1 MTAPPVARSLTVFS
15 KRITVRQMADLET
28 IRRQVR
34 ARLREQGTLVRLL
47 LRQREQL
54 QGSLFPRYGLCG
66 KPTCVCRTGRRHGP
80 YYVLSSR
87 TAGRGAFA
95 YLDAE
100 EVARARDLLS
110 RHREFRRGLA
120 RLRKISADLVALLR
134 RYQRAVIRRGGERMG
149 IASHA

>member
-1 MTAPPVARSLTVFS
+1 
-15 KRITVRQMADLET
+15 MADLEA

-34 ARLREQGTLVRLL
+34 TRLREQGALVRLL
-47 LRQREQL
+47 LQQREQL

-95 YLDAE
+95 YLDVDD
-100 EVARARDLLS
+100 VARARDLLR
-110 RHREFRRGLA
+110 RHREFRRGMS
-120 RLRKISADLVALLR
+120 RLRRLNADLVTLLR
-134 RYQRAVIRRGGERMG
+134 RYQQAVVKRGGERMG
-149 IASHA
+149 ITSHA

>member
-1 MTAPPVARSLTVFS
+1 
-15 KRITVRQMADLET
+15 MADLEA

-34 ARLREQGTLVRLL
+34 ARLHEQRALVRLL

-66 KPTCVCRTGRRHGP
+66 KATCVCRTGRRHGP

-87 TAGRGAFA
+87 SAGRGAFA
-95 YLDAE
+95 YLDAD
-100 EVARARDLLS
+100 EVARARDLLA

-120 RLRKISADLVALLR
+120 RLRKINADLVTLLR
-134 RYQRAVIRRGGERMG
+134 RYQQAVVRRGGQRMG

>member
-1 MTAPPVARSLTVFS
+1 MP
-15 KRITVRQMADLET
+15 DLQI

-34 ARLREQGTLVRLL
+34 GRLQEQRSLVRLL
-47 LRQREQL
+47 LQQREQL

-66 KPTCVCRTGRRHGP
+66 KLTCVCRTGRRHGP

-87 TAGRGAFA
+87 SAGRGAFA

-100 EVARARDLLS
+100 DVARARELIA

-120 RLRKISADLVALLR
+120 RLRKLNAELVVLLR
-134 RYQRAVIRRGGERMG
+134 RYQHAVVQRGGERLG

>member
-1 MTAPPVARSLTVFS
+1 
-15 KRITVRQMADLET
+15 MADLEA

-34 ARLREQGTLVRLL
+34 SRLREQGLLVRLL

-66 KPTCVCRTGRRHGP
+66 KANCVCRTGRRHGP

-87 TAGRGAFA
+87 SAGRGAFA
-95 YLDAE
+95 YLDPE
-100 EVARARDLLS
+100 EVARARDLLA

-120 RLRKISADLVALLR
+120 RLRKINADLVSLLR
-134 RYQRAVIRRGGERMG
+134 RYQQAVVRRGGERMG